1 MGVQAGTWNFDG
13 KPVDRQS
20 LIRISHELAQYG
32 PDSETTFFDGQIGF
46 LYRAYHT
53 TSGSRIERQPH
64 FSGNGQI
71 VIWDGRLDNRDELIS
86 QLSHT
91 LRDEQTDVAII
102 AASFDRWGL
111 DCLSKLV
118 GDWALIIWD
127 PAEKKLILAR
137 DYIGTRRLFY
147 RCTPTQICWCSHL
160 APLALCGD
168 TFHLC
173 DEYLAGYFGYWPDA
187 HLTPYRELS
196 SVPPGCFVS
205 VQNALATSHRYWTLR
220 PHKPSCRSD
229 AEYEDHFRHLF
240 RQAVRRRLRTDSPVL
255 AELSGGLDS
264 SSIVC
269 MADDILAN
277 EGAEAPCVDTFS
289 FCDLEE
295 PDEEDFLYFPKIE
308 EKRGRVGHH
317 ARLNARGDTFLLRS
331 ESFAATPGFSSR
343 QELRAALGNVIRKG
357 NFRVVL
363 SGLGGDQFLGQAP
376 DPEVFLADLIVRL
389 RPITLFRELVSWSL
403 ATRQPW
409 IRLLAKA
416 VITLLPGR
424 LRVRLQPVARAEPW
438 LNSQFAQR
446 HRIRERLL
454 SGGTCSWSCLPSIR
468 RSLQMLCELSG
479 QLTAFAPVIE
489 EKRYPYLDQTLVEF
503 LLSVPSEQLARGGQ
517 DRSLMRRSLI
527 GLLPDDIR
535 LRRSKSGTGRCAAV
549 TLQKHWAEVETL
561 LCSPLVTRLGYV
573 NSVSFRDA
581 LLAMKT
587 GREPDFVVQLL
598 RALSLELWLRD
609 AIARGVIADPKLE
622 GPTSLSAP
630 TSHQIYFDHLQKMFS
645 PCKREFRS
653 ANSDRE
659 RR

>member
-20 LIRISHELAQYG
+20 LIRISHELTQYG
-32 PDSETTFFDGQIGF
+32 PGSETTSFDGQIGF

-53 TSGSRIERQPH
+53 TSDSRIERQPH
-64 FSGNGQI
+64 FSGNGQ
-71 VIWDGRLDNRDELIS
+71 VVTWDGRLDNRDELIS
-86 QLSHT
+86 QLSST
-91 LRDEQTDVAII
+91 LRDEHTDVAII
-102 AASFDRWGL
+102 AAAFDRWGP
-111 DCLSKLV
+111 DCLNKLV
-118 GDWALIIWD
+118 GDWALTIWD
-127 PAEKKLILAR
+127 LAEKKLILAR
-137 DYIGTRRLFY
+137 DYIGARQLFY
-147 RCTPTQICWCSHL
+147 RCTLTQICWCSHL

-187 HLTPYRELS
+187 QLTPYREIS

-205 VQNALATSHRYWTLR
+205 VHNALATSHRYWSFR
-220 PHKPSCRSD
+220 AHSPSCGSD

-269 MADDILAN
+269 MADDILTN
-277 EGAEAPCVDTFS
+277 EGAEAPYVDTFS
-289 FCDLEE
+289 FYDLGE
-295 PDEEDFLYFPKIE
+295 PDEEDFLFFPRVE

-317 ARLNARGDTFLLRS
+317 AELNGRGDSFSLQHER
-331 ESFAATPGFSSR
+331 FAATPGFNSR
-343 QELRAALGNVIRKG
+343 QELRTALGNVIRTG
-357 NFRVVL
+357 NYRVIL
-363 SGLGGDQFLGQAP
+363 SGLGGDQFLGQVP
-376 DPEVFLADLIVRL
+376 DPEVFLADLIVQL
-389 RPITLFRELVSWSL
+389 RPITLSRELVSWSL
-403 ATRQPW
+403 TTRQPW
-409 IRLLAKA
+409 VRLFAKT
-416 VITLLPGR
+416 VITLLPSG

-438 LNSQFAQR
+438 LDSQFAQR
-446 HRIRERLL
+446 HRIRERLV
-454 SGGTCSWSCLPSIR
+454 SGGTCSWSWLPSVR
-468 RSLQMLCELSG
+468 RSFQMLSELSG
-479 QLTAFAPVIE
+479 QLTALAPVIE
-489 EKRYPYLDQTLVEF
+489 EKRYPFLDRTLVEF
-503 LLSVPSEQLARGGQ
+503 LLSLPSEQLARAGQ
-517 DRSLMRRSLI
+517 DRSLMRRSLV

-561 LCSPLVTRLGYV
+561 LCSPLVARLGYV
-573 NSVSFRDA
+573 DDVSFRDA
-581 LLAMKT
+581 LLGMKT

-598 RALSLELWLRD
+598 RALSLELWLGD

-630 TSHQIYFDHLQKMFS
+630 TSPQVYFDHLQKMFS

-653 ANSDRE
+653 AKSDRE